1 MKVGD
6 KVYCKKKRKSKW
18 KSKYNSRVIYKDE
31 ECTVVQIDRIQERIQ
46 IRCHNGEFS
55 FHIGEYD
62 TDYYNFSDYFYSIVE
77 YRKLKLEKIN
87 GRK

>member
-6 KVYCKKKRKSKW
+6 KVYCKKKRKSK
-18 KSKYNSRVIYKDE
+18 YNSRAIYKNE
-31 ECTVVQIDRIQERIQ
+31 ECTVVQIDRIQERIR
-46 IRCHNGEFS
+46 IKCNDGEFS

-62 TDYYNFSDYFYSIVE
+62 TDYYNFSDYFYSIME